1 MRINFI
7 DGAIPFAMGNV
18 PCVVV
23 GTSPMEGGIRQ
34 CCVGVTR
41 LAEDGECTVE
51 VVHDPHPEADGFVE
65 GRQDS
70 HGWRRDRARASR
82 LSRRECSRVV
92 RILRAVGVGAAAR
105 RGRCKDALDDL

>member
-41 LAEDGECTVE
+41 LAEDGECTVD
-51 VVHDPHPEADGFVE
+51 VVHDPHPEAE
-65 GRQDS
+65 RSMPRCAGREAPPS
-70 HGWRRDRARASR
+70 
-82 LSRRECSRVV
+82 SRRVYRFS
-92 RILRAVGVGAAAR
+92 
-105 RGRCKDALDDL
+105 

>member
-1 MRINFI
+1 MRINFV

-65 GRQDS
+65 GE
-70 HGWRRDRARASR
+70 
-82 LSRRECSRVV
+82 LSFRPTYKFDPVEPVMPVV
-92 RILRAVGVGAAAR
+92 RHQVI
-105 RGRCKDALDDL
+105 